1 MRARE
6 FLKEQ
11 ATLPPEDAD
20 PMRYTYILPGV
31 SAADPYQTYRLG
43 VALARAR
50 SDVGEDD
57 HNINPFK
64 PEWSAQSVF
73 GDHAVVAGFNNTVDP
88 VIDKALSMTKT
99 PGGKKLISTPQ
110 SSEPKFVE
118 KISPI
123 RAFKGYPR

>member
-6 FLKEQ
+6 FLKEE

-64 PEWSAQSVF
+64 PEWSAESVF
-73 GDHAVVAGFNNTVDP
+73 GDHAVIAGFNNTVDP
-88 VIDKALSMTKT
+88 IIDNALSMI
-99 PGGKKLISTPQ
+99 GSTVLLNP
-110 SSEPKFVE
+110 
-118 KISPI
+118 
-123 RAFKGYPR
+123 ATTA

>member
-6 FLKEQ
+6 FLKEE

-64 PEWSAQSVF
+64 PEWSAESVF
-73 GDHAVVAGFNNTVDP
+73 GDHAVIAGFNNTVDP
-88 VIDKALSMTKT
+88 IIDNALSMTKT

-110 SSEPKFVE
+110 SSEPNFVDTRSTV
-118 KISPI
+118 KPF
-123 RAFKGYPR
+123 AGYPR

>member
-6 FLKEQ
+6 FLNEQ

-64 PEWSAQSVF
+64 PEWSAESVF
-73 GDHAVVAGFNNTVDP
+73 GDHAVIAGFNNTVDP
-88 VIDKALSMTKT
+88 IIDKALSMTKT

-110 SSEPKFVE
+110 SSEPNFVDVQ
-118 KISPI
+118 SPVK
-123 RAFKGYPR
+123 AFAGYPR